1 MNLTRSKLGVAA
13 IAVGGVLAFAVPA
26 GATVN
31 LQSESPGAPV
41 IKIAKQAK
49 LKANGAATVV
59 TLNVTCPAGWLFTA
73 TASVTQTVGSIT
85 TGGSNHSSETVCTG
99 AVQKVKV
106 PVTASPAPFQPGV
119 AYALGELAVRDYFYQ
134 FTYVNTGREIVNVQ
148 S

>member
-1 MNLTRSKLGVAA
+1 MKITKSRLGMAA
-13 IAVGGVLAFAVPA
+13 IAAGGVLAFAVPA
-26 GATVN
+26 GAAVN
-31 LQSESPGAPV
+31 LQSESPGAPT

-59 TLNVTCPAGWLFTA
+59 TVTVTCRPGWIFTA

-85 TGGSNHSSETVCTG
+85 TGGSNHTSETICTG
-99 AVQKVKV
+99 AAQKVKI

-119 AYALGELAVRDYFYQ
+119 AYALGELAVREYYYQ
-134 FTYVNTGREIVNVQ
+134 YTYANTGREIVNVE